1 MNKTWKRQVFR
12 HTALYTAILMFSHT
26 GGGGG
31 AQAQTQTQTH
41 KYAIVMNG
49 QNLPEVKWGQDYK
62 KLAQKSNE
70 RQFTHTTNFHIKKN
84 VTLSFN
90 NIDEVVAEKK
100 DVVVFGTATYLPP
113 YGKVS
118 GFDADKLKK
127 RGDALGWIKTTK
139 PGLVGYSYEGVTCQN
154 NYNNASSGCP
164 ELIYKTQFSFGQQG
178 LKKKTTGGLDIAED
192 KSRDN
197 SPIYKLQDYPGLG
210 VSFNLSSESL
220 VKSIKYN
227 KIISSFSEGVT
238 QQNGTQNQH
247 KDKNLVY
254 TTGDYQYKNKY
265 SSRYVGQNEHSAI
278 AFYLNAKLHLLDKKN
293 IKNIAQGKTVNL
305 GTLKSYVEP
314 TAEWKNKRQNYFQGN
329 WTFEDKGT
337 VSVKLKLPEV
347 KAGRCVNKNNPNPN
361 AKAPSPALTA
371 PALWFGPVQNG
382 KVQMYSASVSTYPDS
397 SSSQIFLQNLSRK
410 DDTSK
415 PGRYSLKPLSTS
427 EIKSKE
433 PNFTGRQTIIRLD
446 GRVQQIK
453 LGQSNNEV
461 VGFNGNS
468 NNATFGI
475 VSEGSFMP
483 DTSEWK
489 KVLLPWTVRVFADD
503 SKFKEFNKEE
513 KDNKPKY
520 SQKYRSRDNGKR
532 ERNLGDIVNSPI
544 VAVGGYLATSAN
556 DGMVHI
562 FKKGNGG
569 DERNYSLKL
578 SYIPG
583 TMPRKDIENKDS
595 TLAKELRAFAEKGY
609 VGDRYGVDGGF
620 VLRQVN
626 LNGKDHVF
634 MFGAMGFG
642 GRGAYALDLTK
653 ADGSDPTKASLFDV
667 KDNGNNGNNG
677 NNRVELGYT
686 VGTPQIGKTHNGKYA
701 AFLASGY
708 ATKKIDD
715 PTNKTALYVY
725 DLENNGNLIKKIEVK
740 DGKGG
745 LSSPTLVDKDLDGT
759 VDIAYAGDR
768 GGKMYRFDL
777 SGQSPDQ
784 WTVRPIF
791 EGTKPITSAP
801 AISQLKD
808 KRVVIFGTGS
818 DLSEEDVDNMEEQ
831 YIYGIFDDDTATTGT
846 VNFSGSGG
854 GLLEQVLSRDNDNKT
869 LFLTD
874 YKRSD
879 GSGSK
884 GWVVKLKD
892 GQRVTVKPT
901 VVLRTAF
908 VTIRKYNDGG
918 CGAETA
924 ILGINTADGGKLT
937 KKSARPIVP
946 DANKDVAQYSGHKQT
961 TKGKSIPIGCM
972 QKGNEIVC
980 PNGYVYDKPVNVR
993 YLDEKKTDGF
1003 STTADGDAGG
1013 SGIDPAGKRSGKNN
1027 RCFSQKGVR
1036 TLLMNDLDSLDIT
1049 GPTCGM
1055 KRISWREVFY

>member
-1 MNKTWKRQVFR
+1 
-12 HTALYTAILMFSHT
+12 
-26 GGGGG
+26 
-31 AQAQTQTQTH
+31 
-41 KYAIVMNG
+41 
-49 QNLPEVKWGQDYK
+49 
-62 KLAQKSNE
+62 
-70 RQFTHTTNFHIKKN
+70 
-84 VTLSFN
+84 
-90 NIDEVVAEKK
+90 
-100 DVVVFGTATYLPP
+100 
-113 YGKVS
+113 
-118 GFDADKLKK
+118 
-127 RGDALGWIKTTK
+127 
-139 PGLVGYSYEGVTCQN
+139 
-154 NYNNASSGCP
+154 
-164 ELIYKTQFSFGQQG
+164 
-178 LKKKTTGGLDIAED
+178 
-192 KSRDN
+192 
-197 SPIYKLQDYPGLG
+197 
-210 VSFNLSSESL
+210 
-220 VKSIKYN
+220 
-227 KIISSFSEGVT
+227 
-238 QQNGTQNQH
+238 
-247 KDKNLVY
+247 
-254 TTGDYQYKNKY
+254 
-265 SSRYVGQNEHSAI
+265 
-278 AFYLNAKLHLLDKKN
+278 
-293 IKNIAQGKTVNL
+293 
-305 GTLKSYVEP
+305 
-314 TAEWKNKRQNYFQGN
+314 
-329 WTFEDKGT
+329 
-337 VSVKLKLPEV
+337 
-347 KAGRCVNKNNPNPN
+347 
-361 AKAPSPALTA
+361 
-371 PALWFGPVQNG
+371 
-382 KVQMYSASVSTYPDS
+382 
-397 SSSQIFLQNLSRK
+397 
-410 DDTSK
+410 
-415 PGRYSLKPLSTS
+415 
-427 EIKSKE
+427 
-433 PNFTGRQTIIRLD
+433 
-446 GRVQQIK
+446 
-453 LGQSNNEV
+453 
-461 VGFNGNS
+461 
-468 NNATFGI
+468 
-475 VSEGSFMP
+475 
-483 DTSEWK
+483 
-489 KVLLPWTVRVFADD
+489 
-503 SKFKEFNKEE
+503 
-513 KDNKPKY
+513 
-520 SQKYRSRDNGKR
+520 
-532 ERNLGDIVNSPI
+532 
-544 VAVGGYLATSAN
+544 
-556 DGMVHI
+556 
-562 FKKGNGG
+562 
-569 DERNYSLKL
+569 
-578 SYIPG
+578 
-583 TMPRKDIENKDS
+583 
-595 TLAKELRAFAEKGY
+595 RAFAEKGY

-620 VLRQVN
+620 VLRQVE
-626 LNGKDHVF
+626 LSGKKHVF

-653 ADGSDPTKASLFDV
+653 ADGSDPKQASLFDV
-667 KDNGNNGNNG
+667 KHDNNGKNSNNS
-677 NNRVELGYT
+677 VQLGYT

-708 ATKKIDD
+708 ATKEINS
-715 PTNKTALYVY
+715 TENQTALYVY

-946 DANKDVAQYSGHKQT
+946 AANSKVAQYSGHKKT
-961 TKGKSIPIGCM
+961 SSGKSIPIGCM
-972 QKGNEIVC
+972 EKNGGTVC

-1013 SGIDPAGKRSGKNN
+1013 SGIDPDGKRSGKNN

-1049 GPTCGM
+1049 GPTC
-1055 KRISWREVFY
+1055 